1 MNKLLSIVFAVILVA
16 AVTVANTAPQIASA
30 GVGPVTDPG
39 TATEPPDRLIFMSEL
54 PVGSLVVDP
63 GRELVHTTGDNLT
76 MRSGDITSPV
86 VWRIVAKN
94 HPGFPDNSIT
104 LLTKY
109 LIGSHTFD
117 DSDNRGS
124 ANGSARWS
132 TSGTDNATMG
142 MRTMLNGWFF
152 DNVLTSEFKAA
163 VLPTT
168 ITTRTRYDVSDSW
181 AVDNSPRNE
190 TTVDN
195 VFLPRYAEIAD
206 LGDGLV
212 LEYFSGADN
221 AKRVADFPANTDGN
235 GQTWFTRQESLTA
248 DSPDLVETIA
258 SFGGIQNTLAR
269 VSRGVRPMLNIRDDV
284 LVRAEPNSNGH
295 YEIVWSPFAF
305 TTDTDLDGIY
315 FADETISFEVWNML
329 PERTFHVLFN
339 VEQLVGGGAIVP
351 AEVLTGLSYDDEE
364 EFWYLEVT
372 SDANGRFS
380 ISGVV
385 APDLPFGEILL
396 EIKLLRDDG
405 FDGYDDDWS
414 GISIETVNREA
425 FAIVGLPMEFGDI
438 VVSVEPDDMYDDDA
452 LVTLG
457 VPGVGTV
464 TFEPGT
470 PAAFYLQGLVQ
481 VMADEI
487 APWISIS
494 YDETDKF
501 FSVWVDSNAVTLF
514 SGLGATIQFEGV
526 AAKLGATGI
535 TEENFLQYLDF
546 RVYDNDGELVDDFSS
561 YFDTANV
568 TYDPVADVLTIPVNH
583 FSEYVVALA
592 DISELPVSG
601 TNINW
606 LIPLAL
612 LLIASGVVLRSGKL
626 SKA

>member
-30 GVGPVTDPG
+30 GVGPVTGPG

-76 MRSGDITSPV
+76 MIAGDITSPV
-86 VWRIVAKN
+86 VWLIVAKN

-104 LLTKY
+104 LLTEY
-109 LIGSHTFD
+109 LIASYTFD
-117 DSDNRGS
+117 DSNNRGS

-168 ITTRTRYDVSDSW
+168 ITTRTRYDVDGNW
-181 AVDNSPRNE
+181 AAANTPRDE
-190 TTVDN
+190 VTEDK
-195 VFLPRYAEIAD
+195 VFLPRWAEIAD
-206 LGDGLV
+206 LNDGLV

-235 GQTWFTRQESLTA
+235 GQTWFTRQESLGATDTA
-248 DSPDLVETIA
+248 PDLVNTIA
-258 SFGGIQNTLAR
+258 ASGGIQNTLAR

-284 LVRAEPNSNGH
+284 LVKAEPNSNGH

-315 FADETISFEVWNML
+315 FAGETISFEVWNL
-329 PERTFHVLFN
+329 PRDRNFNVIFN

-364 EFWYLEVT
+364 DEWYLSVA

-385 APDLPFGEILL
+385 ASDLPFGEISL
-396 EIKLLRDDG
+396 EIHLLDVHG
-405 FDGYDDDWS
+405 QIDDDWS
-414 GISIETVNREA
+414 EISIETVNREA

-438 VVSVEPDDMYDDDA
+438 VVSVEPDDMYDDEA

-526 AAKLGATGI
+526 AAKLGATGM

-546 RVYDNDGELVDDFSS
+546 RVYDNDGEIVDDFSS

-583 FSEYVVALA
+583 FSEYVVTLG

-612 LLIASGVVLRSGKL
+612 LLIAAGVVLRSGKL
-626 SKA
+626 SKT